1 MLRLTDGEIAVMGG
15 LMSDELSN
23 STDAVPGLSKLP
35 GIGALFTSRTDST
48 KKTELVIFIKS
59 TIIRDP
65 SINGDYRSFRDQLP
79 GKNFFANNPGP
90 VPKQLQ
96 MPGDSRP

>member
-35 GIGALFTSRTDST
+35 GIGMLFTSRNDITT
-48 KKTELVIFIKS
+48 KKELVIFIKP

-65 SINGDYRSFRDQLP
+65 SIHGDYRNFHSQLP
-79 GKNFFANNPGP
+79 NQDFFKNNPGP
-90 VPKQLQ
+90 EPKQIDFQ
-96 MPGDSRP
+96 GARAP